1 MASLTP
7 ISLPLSGCYNVAMD
21 HSLLRPLLRAAF
33 AVALLCTPSPAQE
46 IKLHAANHAANDLFG
61 SAVSVSGNVA
71 IVGARYHDHNGIH
84 KGAAYLYNA
93 TTGVQ
98 TTALLAPDGADYD
111 YFGCSVGVNGDNAI
125 VGARLD
131 DDNGPQSGSAYIYDV
146 TTGILKTKLLPVD
159 GAEGDAFGHSVAIS
173 GDTAIVGVYM
183 DSGVGAAY
191 LFDINT
197 GVQLAKLTPFDGLN
211 NDYFGSSVAISAT
224 TAVVGSKEHDHFG
237 QASGAVYIFDLITGD
252 QSQKIT
258 PSDGAA
264 HDNFGCSVGISGDT
278 VLIGADSNSETG
290 AAYIF
295 DLVSGEETK
304 LVASDGASGDK
315 FGAAVSIR
323 EGTGLVVGAPWNN
336 QSGAGSGAAYVYN
349 AAGTQLFKLLST
361 DGAAG
366 DEFGSAVSL
375 SGTAALIGAMR
386 HDFDS
391 LEDSGTAYLMAPLD
405 CNSNGFADSYDISNG
420 SSLDCNLNGIPDECQ
435 IDGNDCNSDGVPD
448 ACETDC
454 DNDGIPDSC
463 QSFNQFEDCND
474 NGIPDSCDISEAT
487 ESDSDEDGVPDSCQE
502 SDSDGGSSGGG
513 CGIIPVSGGPTG
525 KDFFE
530 HYAGLLLLLILIPRL
545 NRAQRAQTNRC

>member
-1 MASLTP
+1 M
-7 ISLPLSGCYNVAMD
+7 
-21 HSLLRPLLRAAF
+21 
-33 AVALLCTPSPAQE
+33 LLCTPSLAQE
-46 IKLHAANHAANDLFG
+46 LKLHAADHATDDLFG
-61 SAVSVSGNVA
+61 TSVSVSGNVA
-71 IVGARYHDHNGIH
+71 IVGARRHDHSGTNS
-84 KGAAYLYNA
+84 GAAYLYNA
-93 TTGVQ
+93 TTGTQ
-98 TTALLAPDGADYD
+98 TAELLADDGDEFD
-111 YFGCSVGVNGDNAI
+111 YFGCAVGINGDNAI
-125 VGARLD
+125 VGAYRD
-131 DDNGPQSGSAYIYDV
+131 EVNGTLSGSAYIFDV
-146 TTGILKTKLLPVD
+146 TTGLQKTKLLPID
-159 GAEGDAFGHSVAIS
+159 GTAGDAFGHSVAIS
-173 GDTAIVGVYM
+173 GDTAIVGVSM
-183 DSGVGAAY
+183 QPAEGISTVGAAY
-191 LFDINT
+191 LFDVNT
-197 GVQLAKLTPFDGLN
+197 GVQLAKLTPSDGLS

-224 TAVVGSKEHDHFG
+224 TAVVGAKEHDHFG
-237 QASGAVYIFDLITGD
+237 QASGAVYIFDLITGAEL
-252 QSQKIT
+252 QKIT

-264 HDNFGCSVGISGDT
+264 HDNFGCSVEISGDK
-278 VLIGADSNSETG
+278 VLIGAESNSETG

-295 DLVSGEETK
+295 DLITEEETK

-405 CNSNGFADSYDISNG
+405 CNGNGFPESYDISSG

-435 IDGNDCNSDGVPD
+435 IEGNDCNSDGIPD

-454 DNDGIPDSC
+454 DSDGVPDSC
-463 QSFNQFEDCND
+463 QSSADCND
-474 NGIPDSCDISEAT
+474 NGIPDSCDISGSL
-487 ESDSDEDGVPDSCQE
+487 ESDSDADGVPDSCQE
-502 SDSDGGSSGGG
+502 SDSGGDSSGGG

-525 KDFFE
+525 KDLFE
-530 HYAGLLLLLILIPRL
+530 HYAGLLLLLILLPRL
-545 NRAQRAQTNRC
+545 SRARRTQASC